1 MARPEAPLTP
11 SSRCSDPVV
20 RPRQERWPALWPNP
34 MSDPADSMDTVTT
47 TDQRAPG
54 DVRPAA
60 PSAHSV
66 AGATARPPRL
76 RAFAH
81 ARVGGLPR
89 PFWVLWSGTLINRIG
104 YMVEPFLAYYLTGV
118 RGLSLATTGAI
129 LAVSGAGSIVSQL
142 VSGSLS
148 DRIGCRAVLTLGM
161 LANAAALIG
170 LGYSRGLVPIT
181 AATLLFGLT
190 IDMYRPASS
199 APVAELVPPT
209 ERPRAYGLLFWAV
222 NLGFSV
228 AMVLGGMLA
237 RAGFLWLFWADA
249 VTCAIFGLI
258 VWRWAPDSRPEPIK
272 SAGRQDGFGKVLR
285 DTVMAGYL
293 CITL

>member
-89 PFWVLWSGTLINRIG
+89 FFFNH
-104 YMVEPFLAYYLTGV
+104 
-118 RGLSLATTGAI
+118 
-129 LAVSGAGSIVSQL
+129 
-142 VSGSLS
+142 
-148 DRIGCRAVLTLGM
+148 
-161 LANAAALIG
+161 
-170 LGYSRGLVPIT
+170 T
-181 AATLLFGLT
+181 AATQIYTLSHMG
-190 IDMYRPASS
+190 A
-199 APVAELVPPT
+199 
-209 ERPRAYGLLFWAV
+209 
-222 NLGFSV
+222 
-228 AMVLGGMLA
+228 
-237 RAGFLWLFWADA
+237 
-249 VTCAIFGLI
+249 LI
-258 VWRWAPDSRPEPIK
+258 R
-272 SAGRQDGFGKVLR
+272 
-285 DTVMAGYL
+285 
-293 CITL
+293 